1 MTIMFNYNKC
11 NYAQDEKSNRFFM
24 QGGDGRYVHISQR
37 VYEEVFAKFLE
48 ETTEKIELEDDTN
61 AIAKYTAE
69 MTQEEAKEDA
79 EDTQNTEAPLTLNQQ
94 IKEDTTMT
102 TFTTLSGNTFTTNE
116 QGNYFYMIDTNG
128 KKIRIK
134 KSEFE
139 AAQRENEIER
149 QMNSEALTPAS
160 DAKKTPKKA
169 KKNTRKKKV
178 QVGGFEFQEG
188 EVHLILT
195 PKQLDFLRRLSDSTF
210 WQQGVQSTL
219 WIDVLCDEITGQF
232 EGKPMTVGAMV
243 STLREKG
250 ILAVALGR
258 LENKKAKY
266 IELTD
271 LGQRV
276 AVLIGIA

>member
-1 MTIMFNYNKC
+1 MK
-11 NYAQDEKSNRFFM
+11 
-24 QGGDGRYVHISQR
+24 
-37 VYEEVFAKFLE
+37 
-48 ETTEKIELEDDTN
+48 
-61 AIAKYTAE
+61 
-69 MTQEEAKEDA
+69 
-79 EDTQNTEAPLTLNQQ
+79 
-94 IKEDTTMT
+94 T
-102 TFTTLSGNTFTTNE
+102 TFTTISGNTFTTNE
-116 QGNYFYMIDTNG
+116 QGNYFYMIDTTG
-128 KKIRIK
+128 KKYRIK

-139 AAQRENEIER
+139 AAQREDALEKLNREQIEKNEFVNISEEDIESKIAEIEE
-149 QMNSEALTPAS
+149 SETTEEIEEIQRKMAQEKTEEDAQNTEASAPAS

-178 QVGGFEFQEG
+178 QVDGFEFQEG

-195 PKQLDFLRRLSDSTF
+195 PKQVDFLKHLSDSPF

-219 WIDVLCDEITGQF
+219 WIDDLCDEITGQF

-266 IELTD
+266 IALTD
-271 LGQRV
+271 FGQRI

>member
-1 MTIMFNYNKC
+1 MTTMFNYNGR
-11 NYAQDEKSNRFFM
+11 NYAQNEKGNRFYK
-24 QGGDGRYVHISQR
+24 QDDDSKYVRISQHA
-37 VYEEVFAKFLE
+37 YEEAFAEFLE
-48 ETTEKIELEDDTN
+48 CTTEKIELEDDTN
-61 AIAKYTAE
+61 AIAEYGAE
-69 MTQEEAKEDA
+69 MIQEETEEDA
-79 EDTQNTEAPLTLNQQ
+79 EDTQNT
-94 IKEDTTMT
+94 
-102 TFTTLSGNTFTTNE
+102 
-116 QGNYFYMIDTNG
+116 
-128 KKIRIK
+128 
-134 KSEFE
+134 
-139 AAQRENEIER
+139 
-149 QMNSEALTPAS
+149 EALTPAS

-219 WIDVLCDEITGQF
+219 WIDILCDEITGQF

-250 ILAVALGR
+250 ILAVAIGK

-271 LGQRV
+271 FGQRI
-276 AVLIGIA
+276 ATRIGIA

>member
-1 MTIMFNYNKC
+1 MTTMFNYNGR
-11 NYAQDEKSNRFFM
+11 NYAQNEKGNRFYK
-24 QGGDGRYVHISQR
+24 QGDDGKYIRISQHA
-37 VYEEVFAKFLE
+37 YEEVFAEFLE
-48 ETTEKIELEDDTN
+48 KTTERIELEDDTN
-61 AIAKYTAE
+61 AIAEYSAE
-69 MTQEEAKEDA
+69 MTQEETA
-79 EDTQNTEAPLTLNQQ
+79 EDTQDTEAP
-94 IKEDTTMT
+94 
-102 TFTTLSGNTFTTNE
+102 
-116 QGNYFYMIDTNG
+116 
-128 KKIRIK
+128 
-134 KSEFE
+134 
-139 AAQRENEIER
+139 A
-149 QMNSEALTPAS
+149 PAS

-195 PKQLDFLRRLSDSTF
+195 PKQVDFLKHLSDSPF

-219 WIDVLCDEITGQF
+219 WIDDLCDEITGQF

-266 IELTD
+266 ITLTD
-271 LGQRV
+271 FGQHIATR
-276 AVLIGIA
+276 IGIA